1 MNQINHIYF
10 CIDLKTFYASV
21 ECVERGLDPFT
32 TNLVVADP
40 SRGNGAIC
48 LAISPAL
55 KNLGIRNRCR
65 IFEIPKD
72 VNYLVAM
79 PRMKLYM
86 EYSAKIYNIYL
97 KYIAPED
104 IHPYS
109 IDEMFLDVTHYL
121 DLYQKTKEEFA
132 VFLMNK
138 IFEELGITAT
148 CGIGTNLYLC
158 KIALDITAKHIKSN
172 IAYLDE
178 TTYRNTLGDHMPLSD
193 FWQIST
199 GIQNRLNGI
208 GIYTMNDI
216 INTDEEVLYKLLGIN
231 AEILIDHAKGIE
243 PVTIKDIKSYKPKAN
258 SLSQSQILP
267 EDYSYEKVRLIVKEM
282 IDILSLRL
290 VDEHLVSD
298 CIGLSVGYSK
308 DIHKATG
315 GSLKL
320 PIRTNTYNMLIP
332 YFLGIF
338 DKTTIKDLP
347 IRRISIG
354 FNNVLDEDYE
364 QLDLFTNYEE
374 IKKQRTIE
382 QTVLEIKKK
391 YGKNSILKGMNYLDG
406 ATTRKRNKL
415 IGGHNAGEND

>member
-267 EDYSYEKVRLIVKEM
+267 EDYSYEKATIIVKEM

-332 YFLGIF
+332 YFLEIF

-415 IGGHNAGEND
+415 I

>member
-1 MNQINHIYF
+1 MNQKNHIYF

-72 VNYLVAM
+72 INYLVAL

-121 DLYQKTKEEFA
+121 DLYQKTKEEFGI
-132 VFLMNK
+132 FLMGK
-138 IFEELGITAT
+138 IYEELGITAT

-178 TTYRNTLGDHMPLSD
+178 ETYKKTLGDHVPLSD

-216 INTDEEVLYKLLGIN
+216 IDADEETLYKLLGIN

-267 EDYSYEKVRLIVKEM
+267 EDYSYEKAKLIVKEM

-298 CIGLSVGYSK
+298 CIGISVAYSK

-332 YFLGIF
+332 YFLEIY

-347 IRRISIG
+347 IRRIGITFS
-354 FNNVLDEDYE
+354 NVVDEDFE

-382 QTVLEIKKK
+382 QTVLAIKKK